1 MAKRA
6 PRRSRRRGRRAAVP
20 GSAGP
25 PHARRSL
32 APMHTPRSWAGGRR
46 AGRSPRLG
54 PDRGASDEGS
64 GRRITTGGLRWWT
77 PATTAILATGILVTA
92 AIALVSSLPTHPAEP
107 PSGARFTAVRVM
119 PGIPLSDY
127 RQRSTALVP
136 VERDGEGG
144 APPAVPPSPP
154 VGALG
159 DAPDGGAVPAAAAPG
174 DPTAAGRPVRAP
186 LRSRSASAATP
197 PTPFGPGTTT
207 GPASTHDVD
216 IADGFTVPAGFEIDP
231 VLLTDYTR
239 QARGAAFAALGCRT
253 DPGRCADRVTMDYLV
268 TANALAPDGRV
279 VPPDV
284 AAQRVVT
291 LLDTTRAGPTGAEPL
306 GVVVATDV
314 ELSGLRGEPVLLTW
328 AMWRSGEQA
337 RVHGDWLDD
346 DLAYRLRATSDL
358 DTVTLDLWIPL
369 PPRPGAYVVRVALAG
384 DGAALATAASAPFG

>member
-1 MAKRA
+1 
-6 PRRSRRRGRRAAVP
+6 
-20 GSAGP
+20 
-25 PHARRSL
+25 
-32 APMHTPRSWAGGRR
+32 R

-54 PDRGASDEGS
+54 PDRGASGEGS

-77 PATTAILATGILVTA
+77 PATTAILATGVLVTA

-107 PSGARFTAVRVM
+107 PSNARFTAVRVM

-154 VGALG
+154 AGALG
-159 DAPDGGAVPAAAAPG
+159 VAPGGRTVPAGAAPG
-174 DPTAAGRPVRAP
+174 DPTSAVGPVRAP
-186 LRSRSASAATP
+186 LGPRSASAATP
-197 PTPFGPGTTT
+197 TTPFGPGTTT

-231 VLLTDYTR
+231 VLLSDYTH
-239 QARGAAFAALGCRT
+239 QARGAAFAALGCRA

-279 VPPDV
+279 VPPEV

-314 ELSGLRGEPVLLTW
+314 ELTGLRGEPVLLTW
-328 AMWRSGEQA
+328 TMWRSGEQA

-369 PPRPGAYVVRVALAG
+369 PRRPGAYVVRVALAR
-384 DGAALATAASAPFG
+384 DGAALATAASAPFD